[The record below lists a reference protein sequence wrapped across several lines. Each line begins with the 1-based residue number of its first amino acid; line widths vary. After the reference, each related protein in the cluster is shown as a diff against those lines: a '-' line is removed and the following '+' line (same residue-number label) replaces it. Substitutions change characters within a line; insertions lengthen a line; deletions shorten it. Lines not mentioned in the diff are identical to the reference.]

1 MNAFDRLYQWE
12 AGAGAGKDAAG
23 RMVYTGPGMMYMGPR
38 EFSATQAEHEKMKI
52 AAAKADP
59 QGMMIRELLEQA
71 KNPKPA
77 TALVSAYGGRS
88 VRYNPNNPGGRRGP
102 QAEEEEQG

>member
-23 RMVYTGPGMMYMGPR
+23 RQVYSGPGMMYMGPR

-71 KNPKPA
+71 KNPNPGQA
-77 TALVSAYGGRS
+77 S
-88 VRYNPNNPGGRRGP
+88 VRGLMGSYNAPDMRINMQDPR
-102 QAEEEEQG
+102 QAQG

>member
-23 RMVYTGPGMMYMGPR
+23 RTVYTGPGMLYMGPGDHSR
-38 EFSATQAEHEKMKI
+38 TQAEHEKMKI

-59 QGMMIRELLEQA
+59 AGMLIRQLLEQSKYPTPGQA
-71 KNPKPA
+71 SIKGM
-77 TALVSAYGGRS
+77 VGS
-88 VRYNPNNPGGRRGP
+88 YNAPDNRVNIQDPRVG
-102 QAEEEEQG
+102 

>member
-23 RMVYTGPGMMYMGPR
+23 RPVYTGPNMLYMGPR

-71 KNPKPA
+71 KSQALPGHHSLKGMMGSYNAPNA
-77 TALVSAYGGRS
+77 TLNVAR
-88 VRYNPNNPGGRRGP
+88 
-102 QAEEEEQG
+102 QQG